1 MTITATKTQMLSMLS
16 YKADN
21 QHNLK
26 HWNDALIKAPGSKR
40 EKQNKCV
47 SQKLPRNLLLKL
59 SPYCKDT
66 VNHIL
71 HLRTQKRGF
80 CSSRK

>member
-1 MTITATKTQMLSMLS
+1 MTITATKTQMLSMLN

-40 EKQNKCV
+40 KTKEMCV
-47 SQKLPRNLLLKL
+47 SEAAQKSALGGNYHHTAR
-59 SPYCKDT
+59 
-66 VNHIL
+66 IL
-71 HLRTQKRGF
+71 
-80 CSSRK
+80 